1 MWTLDLSMDYSRLIG
16 TPVSQSFAL
25 RTNRHRGAI
34 FVGWFS
40 RQLENRNHVAYL
52 DTQHND
58 LQSVHLNIFLNFALT
73 AMKIPHYFG
82 MANHLSPQQA
92 KLVVGSLLMAVEYTH
107 NAGRARVLH
116 AARAE
121 VDDRQYGVRKVDFS
135 FLAETAILQALSK
148 KASRF
153 KSIVHLLTV
162 RLQGKAYRGM
172 ALRHESV
179 VARGWAAIRRVRY

>member
-1 MWTLDLSMDYSRLIG
+1 MYA
-16 TPVSQSFAL
+16 Q
-25 RTNRHRGAI
+25 
-34 FVGWFS
+34 
-40 RQLENRNHVAYL
+40 L

-92 KLVVGSLLMAVEYTH
+92 KLVVGEPTVSISHAQQHRSMMIIEGSLLMAVEYTH

-135 FLAETAILQALSK
+135 L
-148 KASRF
+148 
-153 KSIVHLLTV
+153 
-162 RLQGKAYRGM
+162 
-172 ALRHESV
+172 
-179 VARGWAAIRRVRY
+179 